1 VAVAV
6 WEKVTRRRVDTRKLM
21 PVAAVVLGFL
31 VLFSLS
37 VLYLDVV
44 NPIPNPFR

>member
-1 VAVAV
+1 
-6 WEKVTRRRVDTRKLM
+6 M